1 MIKYEIA
8 TSEIV
13 IILIV
18 LAYYMLVKTIRT
30 LKRSATKTQKYFR
43 GIIKRPHR
51 KLEK

>member
-18 LAYYMLVKTIRT
+18 LAYYMLVKMIRT
-30 LKRSATKTQKYFR
+30 LKKERYQDSKVF
-43 GIIKRPHR
+43 
-51 KLEK
+51 

>member
-30 LKRSATKTQKYFR
+30 LKKERYQDSKVF
-43 GIIKRPHR
+43 
-51 KLEK
+51 

>member
-18 LAYYMLVKTIRT
+18 LAYYMLVKMIRT
-30 LKRSATKTQKYFR
+30 LKKERSQDSKVF
-43 GIIKRPHR
+43 
-51 KLEK
+51 